1 MSIKTLLAVAAASAF
16 SAPVL
21 AGPYVGLD
29 TKTKFTGSDYSS
41 TEFTGKIGYS
51 GKVGTS
57 KYFVEGGPVS
67 TAADGS
73 DVETEFFIASGLAFP
88 ISDSVGAKASI
99 KYESNDGG
107 DNKYEFK
114 TGLKYSF

>member
-1 MSIKTLLAVAAASAF
+1 MIKSLLAVAAVSAF

-21 AGPYVGLD
+21 AGPYVGID
-29 TKTKFTGSDYSS
+29 TKTKWKGSDYDS
-41 TEFTGKIGYS
+41 TEFEASIGYS
-51 GKVGTS
+51 GKVGTT
-57 KYFVEGGPVS
+57 KYFVEGGPV
-67 TAADGS
+67 TTVEDGKEAD
-73 DVETEFFIASGLAFP
+73 TEWFVASGVGFP

>member
-57 KYFVEGGPVS
+57 KYFVEGGPIT

-73 DVETEFFIASGLAFP
+73 DTETEFFVASGLGFTL
-88 ISDSVGAKASI
+88 SDSVGAKASI

>member
-1 MSIKTLLAVAAASAF
+1 MIKSLLAVAAVSAF

-21 AGPYVGLD
+21 AGPYVGID

-41 TEFTGKIGYS
+41 TEFTGKIGYE
-51 GKVGTS
+51 GKVGTT
-57 KYFVEGGPVS
+57 KYFVEGGPV
-67 TAADGS
+67 TTVADGGDS
-73 DVETEFFIASGLAFP
+73 ETEFFIASGVGFP
-88 ISDSVGAKASI
+88 ITDSVGAKASI

-114 TGLKYSF
+114 TGVKYKF

>member
-57 KYFVEGGPVS
+57 KYFVEGGPIT

-73 DVETEFFIASGLAFP
+73 DTETEFFVASGLGFAL
-88 ISDSVGAKASI
+88 SDSVGAKASI